1 MDKFG
6 ELQVFLGV
14 VAEGSFSGA
23 GRRLGLSPSAV
34 SKLIAR
40 LETRLDVRLFERI
53 GGAIRLTQEGRQY
66 RAAGQRVVEAMDEAE
81 NLAVSDERGI
91 AGTLHIHAPL
101 TTAKYLLAP
110 LLPALLERHPRLRLE
125 FIIGT
130 DRGDFLKQGIDV
142 ALHSGRPTELSLIG
156 WPLVPRP
163 WVIAAAPA
171 YLARHGTPLRPDDL
185 LRHRCLNF
193 TIRTHWNRWTFR
205 EDGALKT
212 IDIPACIGANQGELL
227 RTLAL
232 VGLGIVRLAEFNVA
246 ADLRTGTL
254 VPLLQDFQDRT
265 DDVIYVLYPRGR
277 VLAPRV
283 KAFLQFLKEHFPTQA
298 APVARAATR

>member
-6 ELQVFLGV
+6 EMQVFLGV
-14 VAEGSFSGA
+14 VNEGSFSGA
-23 GRRLGLSPSAV
+23 GRRLGMSPSAV
-34 SKLIAR
+34 SKLIGR

-53 GGAIRLTQEGRQY
+53 AGTIRLTQEGHRFH
-66 RAAGQRVVEAMDEAE
+66 AASLRVADAMEAAE
-81 NLAVSDERGI
+81 NLAPDPEGEIS
-91 AGTLHIHAPL
+91 GTLHVHAPL

-212 IDIPACIGANQGELL
+212 IDIPAYIGANQGELL

>member
-1 MDKFG
+1 
-6 ELQVFLGV
+6 V
-14 VAEGSFSGA
+14 VTEGSFSGA

-34 SKLIAR
+34 SKLIGR
-40 LETRLDVRLFERI
+40 LEARLDVRLFERI
-53 GGAIRLTQEGRQY
+53 AGAIRLTQEGLRY
-66 RAAGQRVVEAMDEAE
+66 RAAGQRVVDAMAEAE
-81 NLAVSDERGI
+81 NVAVSAESDVS
-91 AGTLHIHAPL
+91 GTLHIHTPL

-110 LLPALLERHPRLRLE
+110 LMPALLERHPRLRLE

-130 DRGDFLKQGIDV
+130 DRGDFMKQGIDV

-185 LRHRCLNF
+185 LAHRCLNF
-193 TIRTHWNRWTFR
+193 TIRTHWNRWTFL

-212 IDIPACIGANQGELL
+212 IDIPAHVGANQGELL
-227 RTLAL
+227 RALAL
-232 VGLGIVRLAEFNVA
+232 VGVGIVRLAEFNVA
-246 ADLRTGTL
+246 ADLKAGAL

-265 DDVIYVLYPRGR
+265 DDVIHVLYPRGR

-283 KAFLQFLKEHFPTQA
+283 KAFLAFLKEHFPA
-298 APVARAATR
+298 GARGRPDVET